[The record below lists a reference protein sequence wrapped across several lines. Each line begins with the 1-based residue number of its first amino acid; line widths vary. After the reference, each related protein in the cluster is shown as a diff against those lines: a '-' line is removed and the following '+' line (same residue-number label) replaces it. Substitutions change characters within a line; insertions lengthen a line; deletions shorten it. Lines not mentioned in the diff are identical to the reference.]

1 MRGEGWGG
9 RGSTGIF
16 DNLSL
21 PPPSPTLQGL
31 VKSIEIFCCRIA
43 DERTNCLVTPFER
56 LALPAHHSTTLRG
69 MRFLVSE

>member
-9 RGSTGIF
+9 GRSTGIF
-16 DNLSL
+16 DNLSF
-21 PPPSPTLQGL
+21 PPPTLQGL
-31 VKSIEIFCCRIA
+31 VKSIGIFCCRIA

-69 MRFLVSE
+69 MWFLVSE